1 MKLCFHLTFYITIAL
16 LYLFPIHGYAGVSQ
30 GVDWLTTSYL
40 EGGVVNADGS
50 IASESGL
57 SEPYQST
64 AEALITLK
72 TLAQPTTGVAENG
85 LAYLDGSH
93 AEITEYLVLQQLAN
107 SASVVD
113 NAALVEIIHRQN
125 EDGGVGAFPGF
136 GSDPI
141 STAFALQALS
151 HAGIANDA
159 SGMMVSYLL
168 QQQNVNGSWSVL
180 DNPNRIE
187 TTALVVNAVW
197 NYRHIY
203 QTGDALE
210 SGVAW
215 LAGQQD
221 SSLLWPEIE
230 ASALALSAILNVETD
245 RTAYLESFNRFA
257 DLQSSNGSFN
267 DDVYL
272 TALAL
277 RVLDA
282 AAKPAPDD
290 IVLSGRI
297 VDGDTGAPLSGAL
310 IQLSGAASDSYVSD
324 ASGEF
329 QLNNL
334 TAGNYQILVSLD
346 GFGELTQ
353 NTFLAQGDKAN
364 LGGVQLSRIMM
375 DPDTGEPLSIG
386 VVRGAITDRASGE
399 PLAGVSVAIAGT
411 ALATTTN
418 ASGEYQ
424 LTSVPAGALQLSA
437 SLAGYLPASGSAS
450 LSSGQTL
457 IFSPSLMQQ
466 EEPKGVSL
474 QGNVSERDSG
484 MALEGAQ
491 VQITDA
497 SGQSQTLVTDANGHY
512 SANELTAG
520 TVSILTTLDGY
531 HPVSVTA
538 TAEDGA
544 NLDFSPKL
552 DLLDQEPGVSVGG
565 LNGTV
570 IDEIT
575 GRGIAD
581 VQVLLTDAS
590 DQSLLASTNADGEFV
605 FADLPPDSFTI
616 SLDAVDYQAVSGSVD
631 IQADLITNLGDV
643 TLRPSNVSL
652 LASLSGS
659 VLDVRSRQALEG
671 AVISA
676 REAVTGSLTEVMSD
690 TQGRFILNVATEGE
704 YTITVSSTDYVSQT
718 FSIVVSDNG
727 ELDLGEIRLRQ
738 PGVDALLADLAVAE
752 LDIGQLQSSQ
762 TDFSVSG
769 SISGVIV
776 NRGNIPVSVPLDV
789 VAFEDVDRD
798 GSFTAADTLFGSV
811 TLELGQGA
819 GLAVNQSMAFS
830 ISLDGTQSFHGAPVT
845 VLADASNVLAELSE
859 TNNLSSTA
867 GLCSSQQEGP
877 SLDLSLCMD
886 SSGSVSFSEFR
897 LQLEGTALAIENES
911 IVPRDGSVR
920 ISAIQFSSSSSVEL
934 SPTII
939 EQDNAEDIADA
950 IRAIRKRGGG
960 TSIHSCIDTANSLI
974 SAATPASALQVI
986 DVSTDGYSSKYSA
999 IAASERAMS
1008 AGIDVLNS
1016 IGVGSGVDRDLLDSI
1031 VFPQPSGG
1039 DRGFVITVSGY
1050 QEYIDGIATK
1060 IQRETRIL
1068 DLTVGG
1074 LRLTDHGSGNPATAS
1089 VTIGNGGSGDI
1100 TNTVLIRIYDGL
1112 PAQGGQLLSEQT
1124 HTTGLQSGESA
1135 QVTIDGII
1143 PDNMTSTELV
1153 VEVSLVGGSAECNL
1167 ANNRQQVAVTSL
1179 LGEIGL
1185 SLDGSVFGST
1195 TDVGLMTV
1203 VNNTGALEGNYIADL
1218 RILDE
1223 VGIEVASLDSFEVNA
1238 LIPGAVVNFSDV
1250 WNTGTVI
1257 SGTYSAWARLSDRD
1271 GKVLDTATASFVVS
1285 DLVNPDGTSNGTL
1298 AAALRATTD
1307 RPFYHVDDRVELH
1320 ALTEN
1325 ITSIHPISN
1334 AELQMRVLDES
1345 GVEVLGETVTLP
1357 SLVPGQVENTLRSLD
1372 LVQATEGVYQYQL
1385 TLLDDTGTV
1394 MMNAAASFE
1403 VLNDMNVAI
1412 RGTVSVQSAEIA
1424 QEDVQTCTFVTSNT
1438 GTQDLQG
1445 LALGYQVLNVDTQVT
1460 VAEDTASE
1468 DLVAGSST
1476 SRLETYS
1483 STGLA
1488 AGNYACVLEV
1498 TLDGSSRVLAYEQF
1512 VVVLEASDAIV
1523 ADLQLTASAELLVFA
1538 DALQETETPLQNAQR
1553 EALEAL
1559 LEERSYTLVDT
1570 VEAFETELLSG
1581 RYRQYLLLNEYQT
1594 LDAFPSG
1601 LLREAVNRGD
1611 GLVFASGRAPVEAS
1625 LSELLGHEPSATGCR
1640 GEAAVADRPL
1650 TDFNIMD
1657 VGTVQM
1663 NQTIRGTGEDDYI
1676 RVSGAVRNAGSI
1688 SGDDGDDVIHLFG
1701 WDDASNTSV
1710 TGDGGYNVLLLNE
1723 AVVSQHQ
1730 PSGTNAGTVEF
1741 ISGGRAVYNNF
1752 QEVRIIPAE
1761 SDDGCVES
1769 AGDTASVADSS
1780 GTIADRPL
1788 AEFNIIEVG
1797 TVQMN
1802 QTVRGTQAD
1811 DYIKVSGAVRNAGS
1825 ISGGDGDD
1833 VIHLFG
1839 WDDASN
1845 TSVTGDGGYNILV
1858 LNEQIVSRYEAR
1870 GTGSGIVE
1878 FKSGGLAVYNNFQQ
1892 VILGDVVGSCQ
1903 EASSDAGAAIR
1914 ANGVRLLESP
1924 VATAGDVLF
1933 GLERSLPHITL
1944 TRATLSGIFLNPEL
1958 ATSGSDTGCLD
1969 ELADVPAVTLSDYG
1983 LGKAVFVGYD
1993 LLAEVTQTGVEAS
2006 VNPHAD
2012 LLINSLD
2019 HTAPTTQNLHAGQS
2033 VAIELRLDNQSR
2045 ANQLQ
2050 ARLLWPAG
2058 SSVLDNQPSAA
2069 TQGEQVTWSLPLAG
2083 NEQQTLTSRA
2093 IPEYSAASAEEGVA
2107 RIQAEIYLDGASTPA
2122 QAVELTLA
2130 TPVTKDL
2137 TTIQHNLLTLQGA
2150 ESDPEIL
2157 QQLEQAQASLQT
2169 AADQHAQG
2177 NLQAGISGLLQMTAD
2192 LQAIDQDEVAALRLQ
2207 VDELLWLWSQQLS
2220 HSTSQP

>member
-1 MKLCFHLTFYITIAL
+1 MKLCFRLTFCITIAL
-16 LYLFPIHGYAGVSQ
+16 LNLFPLHGYAGVSQ
-30 GVDWLTTSYL
+30 GVDWLTTSHL

-50 IASESGL
+50 ISSESGL
-57 SEPYQST
+57 SEPWQST
-64 AEALITLK
+64 AEALITFK
-72 TLAQPTTGVAENG
+72 VLAQPANGVVGNG

-107 SASVVD
+107 SASAVD
-113 NAALVEIIHRQN
+113 DAALADIIHRQN

-159 SGMMVSYLL
+159 SEMMVSYLL
-168 QQQNVNGSWSVL
+168 QQQNSNGSWSVL

-197 NYRHIY
+197 RYRHIY

-210 SGVAW
+210 SGVVW
-215 LAGQQD
+215 LAGQRD

-230 ASALALSAILNVETD
+230 ASALALSAILNVETN
-245 RTAYLESFNRFA
+245 RTPYLESFNRFA

-310 IQLSGAASDSYVSD
+310 IQLSGAASESYVSD

-334 TAGNYQILVSLD
+334 TAGNYQILVSLG

-353 NTFLAQGDKAN
+353 NTFLAQGDRAN
-364 LGGVQLSRIMM
+364 LGDVQLSRIMM
-375 DPDTGEPLSIG
+375 NPDTGEPLSIG

-399 PLAGVSVAIAGT
+399 PLVGVSVAIAGT

-424 LTSVPAGALQLSA
+424 LTSVPAGSLQLSA
-437 SLAGYLPASGSAS
+437 SLTGYRPASGSAS

-474 QGNVSERDSG
+474 QGQVSERDSG
-484 MALEGAQ
+484 MALEGAR

-531 HPVSVTA
+531 HPVSVSTI
-538 TAEDGA
+538 AEDGA

-590 DQSLLASTNADGEFV
+590 GQSLLASTNADGEFV

-616 SLDAVDYQAVSGSVD
+616 SLDAVDYQPVSVSVD
-631 IQADLITNLGDV
+631 IQADLITNLGEV
-643 TLRPSNVSL
+643 TLRPSNTSL
-652 LASLSGS
+652 LANLSGS

-676 REAVTGSLTEVMSD
+676 REAATGSLTEVMSD
-690 TQGRFILNVATEGE
+690 TQGRFMLNVAAEGE

-718 FSIVVSDNG
+718 FSIVVSDSG

-769 SISGVIV
+769 AISGVIV

-798 GSFTAADTLFGSV
+798 GSFTAADTLLGSA
-811 TLELGQGA
+811 TLELDQGA
-819 GLAVNQSMAFS
+819 GLAVDQSMAFS
-830 ISLDGTQSFHGAPVT
+830 ISLDGIQSFHGAPVT
-845 VLADASNVLAELSE
+845 VLVDASNVLAELSE
-859 TNNLSSTA
+859 TNNLSRTA
-867 GLCSSQQEGP
+867 GLCSNQQEGP

-886 SSGSVSFSEFR
+886 SSGSVSSSEFR

-986 DVSTDGYSSKYSA
+986 DVSTDGYSSKSYA
-999 IAASERAMS
+999 VAASERAMS

-1074 LRLTDHGSGNPATAS
+1074 LTLTDHGSGNPATAS

-1153 VEVSLVGGSAECNL
+1153 VEVSLEGGSAECNL

-1185 SLDGSVFGST
+1185 SLDGSVFGSA
-1195 TDVGLMTV
+1195 TDVGLMTAV
-1203 VNNTGALEGNYIADL
+1203 SNTGALEGNYIADL

-1223 VGIEVASLDSFEVNA
+1223 AGIEVASLGSFEVNA

-1271 GKVLDTATASFVVS
+1271 GKVLDTATARFVIS
-1285 DLVNPDGTSNGTL
+1285 DLVNPDGTSNGAL

-1307 RPFYHVDDRVELH
+1307 RPFYHVDDRVELY

-1325 ITSIHPISN
+1325 MTSIHPIAN

-1345 GVEVLGETVTLP
+1345 GVEVFGETVALP
-1357 SLVPGQVENTLRSLD
+1357 SLVPGQVENTLRGLD

-1385 TLLDDTGTV
+1385 TLLDDTGAV

-1403 VLNDMNVAI
+1403 VLNDMNAAI
-1412 RGTVSVQSAEIA
+1412 RGAVSVQSAEIYQGDA
-1424 QEDVQTCTFVTSNT
+1424 QACTFVTSNT

-1460 VAEDTASE
+1460 VSEDAASE
-1468 DLVAGSST
+1468 DLVAGGST
-1476 SRLETYS
+1476 SRLETYF
-1483 STGLA
+1483 TADLA
-1488 AGNYACVLEV
+1488 PGNYACVLEV
-1498 TLDGSSRVLAYEQF
+1498 TLDGSSRALAYEQF
-1512 VVVLEASDAIV
+1512 VILEAPDTIV
-1523 ADLQLTASAELLVFA
+1523 ADLQVAASAELLVFA

-1559 LEERSYTLVDT
+1559 LENRSYTLVDT

-1581 RYRQYLLLNEYQT
+1581 RYRQYLLLNEYQA
-1594 LDAFPSG
+1594 LDAFQSG

-1625 LSELLGHEPSATGCR
+1625 LSELLGHEPLATGCR
-1640 GEAAVADRPL
+1640 GEATVADRPL
-1650 TDFNIMD
+1650 TDFHIMD

-1688 SGDDGDDVIHLFG
+1688 SGGEGDDVIHLSG

-1723 AVVSQHQ
+1723 VVVSQHQ
-1730 PSGTNAGTVEF
+1730 PGGTNAGTVEF

-1769 AGDTASVADSS
+1769 AGDTTSVADSS

-1788 AEFNIIEVG
+1788 AEFNIMDVG

-1802 QTVRGTQAD
+1802 QTVQGTQAD

-1878 FKSGGLAVYNNFQQ
+1878 FHSGGLAVYNNFQQ

-1903 EASSDAGAAIR
+1903 GASSDAGAAIR

-1933 GLERSLPHITL
+1933 GLERSLPRITL
-1944 TRATLSGIFLNPEL
+1944 TRATLAGIFLNPEL
-1958 ATSGSDTGCLD
+1958 ATSSDTGCSDD

-1993 LLAEVTQTGVEAS
+1993 LLAEATQTGVEAS

-2033 VAIELRLDNQSR
+2033 VAIELRLDNRGR

-2058 SSVLDNQPSAA
+2058 SYVLDNLPSAA
-2069 TQGEQVTWSLPLAG
+2069 TQGEQVTWSLPLAD

-2093 IPEYSAASAEEGVA
+2093 IPEYSAASAEADAA
-2107 RIQAEIYLDGASTPA
+2107 RIQAEIYLDGASTPV
-2122 QAVELTLA
+2122 QAVELTLE
-2130 TPVTKDL
+2130 TPVTADL
-2137 TTIQHNLLTLQGA
+2137 ATIQHNLLALQGA

-2157 QQLEQAQASLQT
+2157 QQLEQAQASLQA
-2169 AADQHAQG
+2169 AADQQAQG
-2177 NLQAGISGLLQMTAD
+2177 NLQAGISGLLHMTAD